1 MDGVQQFVGEFASDY
16 GPNLDYFLGRPQR
29 SSRGISESFKVAGIK
44 IAIFVPSAFRPFLV
58 LQRTKWR
65 LLKDHYRA

>member
-29 SSRGISESFKVAGIK
+29 SSRGISESCKE
-44 IAIFVPSAFRPFLV
+44 SRYSSRRPF
-58 LQRTKWR
+58 
-65 LLKDHYRA
+65 DHFGSAENEMAIA